1 MIQKHYFKFL
11 TIAVIFTSLSFYSC
25 DAVNDVVGNDI
36 EPESG
41 TLIAEKQSIVP
52 GEVVVINA
60 DFELESGTVTGYID
74 TEEISLD
81 IVNNSIYF
89 MAPDLFPGSYEINL
103 TLNDIEYSVQINI
116 LSANE
121 ISDPAVYIE
130 NAQSLGTELVDISIE
145 LDMLMEESGIID
157 SVQVNENLLAI
168 QNSLNKTN
176 QVFSQMTM
184 DEKAEFARIYSANEY
199 WINEFQQIFVSTSKS
214 SQCEYLLEQGNNAKN
229 AGNVFEARD
238 HFLKYKLCKI
248 DYYANNRLVYY
259 LNKFNKLIDELSNDN
274 NKSTVAV
281 GIIPA
286 AFAIA
291 FVYFVW
297 TRFEADLRAM
307 NNNPLAEELVDQKLS
322 VETYNN
328 NQKTNYSKRVRFR
341 AVDQNDINRQ
351 DLFGKFVGM
360 IHDANEAIKK
370 LLGIVSDADIEPV
383 TLSNSSQ
390 TIDFNRNFVIQ
401 NISNSNVKLK
411 STAFVDDMW
420 EVVFETSELTNQ
432 EFDYELVY
440 DDSKSKVTKTFSAV
454 LKAEPEYVTDIEGN
468 VYLTVKIGE
477 QIWMAENL
485 RTTKYN
491 DGASIANV
499 TDNMDWGF
507 ENWDN
512 TPTAYSWYNNST
524 SYKEKYGALYNL
536 KVVQT
541 GKLCPTGWHVPTN
554 EEWSDLITF
563 LGGKNTAGGK
573 LKESGTINW
582 TSPNTGTN
590 SSGFTAL
597 PGGLR
602 IGYSFDS
609 NEIGEFTQI
618 GYQTLWWS
626 STEEYGAGTRLAFYR
641 GVTNDS
647 DYVIGTTL
655 SIDGRSGLSVR
666 CIKD

>member
-1 MIQKHYFKFL
+1 MNKQHFKFL
-11 TIAVIFTSLSFYSC
+11 ALTIIITSVFFYSC
-25 DAVNDVVGNDI
+25 DTVNDIFGNDA
-36 EPESG
+36 EPETG
-41 TLIAEKQSIVP
+41 TLTAEKQSIVP
-52 GEVVVINA
+52 GEVVAIDA
-60 DFELESGTVTGYID
+60 DFELESGKVTGYID

-420 EVVFETSELTNQ
+420 EVVFETSETEDQ
-432 EFDYELVY
+432 EFTYDLIYDDGQSNLTKTINANLISDQELTVLEKLINWGPWRTQNFMTETSLMYAVFNWNGPGSGCYCLQLSYYFANSGTLEDSFPLCFTQYSNEYTYAVNDDEPCPPDLNNPVDYEIMTIISISQDTLLIN
-440 DDSKSKVTKTFSAV
+440 DD
-454 LKAEPEYVTDIEGN
+454 
-468 VYLTVKIGE
+468 GE
-477 QIWMAENL
+477 IW
-485 RTTKYN
+485 TC
-491 DGASIANV
+491 
-499 TDNMDWGF
+499 
-507 ENWDN
+507 
-512 TPTAYSWYNNST
+512 TPYSN
-524 SYKEKYGALYNL
+524 K
-536 KVVQT
+536 
-541 GKLCPTGWHVPTN
+541 
-554 EEWSDLITF
+554 
-563 LGGKNTAGGK
+563 
-573 LKESGTINW
+573 
-582 TSPNTGTN
+582 
-590 SSGFTAL
+590 
-597 PGGLR
+597 
-602 IGYSFDS
+602 
-609 NEIGEFTQI
+609 
-618 GYQTLWWS
+618 
-626 STEEYGAGTRLAFYR
+626 
-641 GVTNDS
+641 
-647 DYVIGTTL
+647 
-655 SIDGRSGLSVR
+655 
-666 CIKD
+666 